1 MTKPQRGGSA
11 CQDRSWLKATYAYR
25 HTTKSSLKL
34 DASTIKGLANWPL
47 LHLTWEQKW
56 EELLFLLLTRKEMRP
71 PAMCIGLPLE
81 DHHLASGQGED
92 VCSDSGFSVINC
104 TVWWYLWGCS
114 CQDQNGG
121 ALQSVS
127 LSLSFQPLVVP
138 GPGRRVPTVGS
149 SSLYM
154 SPSACSTPPNPPR
167 RPTVSLA
174 EIEIASV
181 LCVVCCRWHGA
192 CGRTDRPLCWPV
204 IGHPRARGSMPSAF
218 TNSQVPCSLSLCF
231 ALLSSYAQC
240 NHAYTPN

>member
-1 MTKPQRGGSA
+1 MRGTPFLVTYKKRNA
-11 CQDRSWLKATYAYR
+11 PTCHVHRAPTRRSSPREW
-25 HTTKSSLKL
+25 
-34 DASTIKGLANWPL
+34 
-47 LHLTWEQKW
+47 
-56 EELLFLLLTRKEMRP
+56 TRRN
-71 PAMCIGLPLE
+71 
-81 DHHLASGQGED
+81 

-218 TNSQVPCSLSLCF
+218 TNSQVPCSLSLSLLCF
-231 ALLSSYAQC
+231 AEFICTMQSCIYSQLNSNANAMSNLSFHHPINYELSLHC
-240 NHAYTPN
+240 LFICS